1 MSQAPVAE
9 IEEFMRQALAELLGF
24 FGLSPELKFAS
35 EDNVLTIGISTQ
47 NDDVFLSQDIQPV
60 LALQHIVRVLA
71 RKKFPTSQVS
81 IAIDIGN
88 FHAQQDTRLKE
99 IAAQAA
105 AQARLGK
112 EEIHLPPMTSY
123 ERRIVHLAVAEIDG
137 VSSESIGDASVK
149 KVIISAD

>member
-1 MSQAPVAE
+1 MSQVPVAE

-123 ERRIVHLAVAEIDG
+123 ERRIVHLHLA
-137 VSSESIGDASVK
+137 SESD
-149 KVIISAD
+149 IISESAGAEPRRHIVVKSV